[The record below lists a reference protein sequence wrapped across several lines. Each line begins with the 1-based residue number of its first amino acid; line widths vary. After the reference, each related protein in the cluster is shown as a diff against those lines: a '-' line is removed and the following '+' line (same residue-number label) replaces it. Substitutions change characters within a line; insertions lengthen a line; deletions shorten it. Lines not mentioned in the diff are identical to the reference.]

1 MAKSIN
7 KVILLGHLGRD
18 PDPHTTPGGRFVV
31 NFTVATNRARRDAAG
46 NQVEETEW
54 FRVAVWDQLA
64 QTAEQYL
71 RKGAKIYL
79 EGRLQTRRYVDR
91 DNVERTAVEIVASDF
106 VMLDRRPE
114 DGDETRHAERQAP
127 PPVRAVPPPFLRPVP
142 PPPAHPA
149 PLNAPTTPHG
159 PPQHAVLPPPLLAT
173 SPAVSSAVPPAAP
186 TAGPPPLLRANSPA
200 PLDPAVTNGE
210 DDAFYDIDDENAPF

>member
-1 MAKSIN
+1 MAKSVN

-18 PDPHTTPGGRFVV
+18 PDPHTTPGGRLVV

-91 DNVERTAVEIVASDF
+91 DNVERTAIEIVASDF
-106 VMLDRRPE
+106 VMLDRRP
-114 DGDETRHAERQAP
+114 DDSDEARHAERQAP
-127 PPVRAVPPPFLRPVP
+127 PPLRAMPPPFLQPVP
-142 PPPAHPA
+142 QPPAHPA
-149 PLNAPTTPHG
+149 PRLA
-159 PPQHAVLPPPLLAT
+159 ALPPPMLAA
-173 SPAVSSAVPPAAP
+173 SPAASAAAPSTSP
-186 TAGPPPLLRANSPA
+186 TAGPPPLPGAVSPA
-200 PLDPAVTNGE
+200 PLNPAANEE
-210 DDAFYDIDDENAPF
+210 DYARYDIDDEHAPF

>member
-1 MAKSIN
+1 MAKSVN

-18 PDPHTTPGGRFVV
+18 PDPHTTPGGRLVV

-91 DNVERTAVEIVASDF
+91 DNVERAAIEIVASDF
-106 VMLDRRPE
+106 VMLDRRPG
-114 DGDETRHAERQAP
+114 DGDETRPAERQAP
-127 PPVRAVPPPFLRPVP
+127 PPLRAVPPPFLQPVP
-142 PPPAHPA
+142 QPPAHPA
-149 PLNAPTTPHG
+149 PPTAPATPHG
-159 PPQHAVLPPPLLAT
+159 PTRLAALPPILAT
-173 SPAVSSAVPPAAP
+173 SPAAPSAAPAYPPA
-186 TAGPPPLLRANSPA
+186 AGPPPLPGAISPA
-200 PLDPAVTNGE
+200 PLDPAATNEE
-210 DDAFYDIDDENAPF
+210 DYALYDIDDENAPF

>member
-1 MAKSIN
+1 MAKSVN

-18 PDPHTTPGGRFVV
+18 PDLHTTPGGRLVV
-31 NFTVATNRARRDAAG
+31 NFTVATNRARRDADG

-106 VMLDRRPE
+106 VMLDRRPD
-114 DGDETRHAERQAP
+114 DGDTPRVPGLVA
-127 PPVRAVPPPFLRPVP
+127 PPPFLQPLP
-142 PPPAHPA
+142 SPPAHPA
-149 PLNAPTTPHG
+149 PPTTPPARHG
-159 PPQHAVLPPPLLAT
+159 SPRLAALPPP
-173 SPAVSSAVPPAAP
+173 AVAPTPIAGEPPAAP
-186 TAGPPPLLRANSPA
+186 AAPPYPALAWLPPPPNGLAPA
-200 PLDPAVTNGE
+200 PSAPAAAHEEVY
-210 DDAFYDIDDENAPF
+210 AVYDIDDEDAPF

>member
-18 PDPHTTPGGRFVV
+18 PAPHTTPGGRFVV

-64 QTAEQYL
+64 QTAEHYL

-127 PPVRAVPPPFLRPVP
+127 PPLRAVPPPFLQPVP
-142 PPPAHPA
+142 PLPAHPA
-149 PLNAPTTPHG
+149 PLTAPTTPHG
-159 PPQHAVLPPPLLAT
+159 PPQRTALPPPLLAT
-173 SPAVSSAVPPAAP
+173 SPTASSAAPSSAP
-186 TAGPPPLLRANSPA
+186 TAGPPPLPRASSPT
-200 PLDPAVTNGE
+200 PLDPAATKGE
-210 DDAFYDIDDENAPF
+210 DYALYDIDDENAPF